1 MISVIIPT
9 LNAERTLAHTLSALV
24 PAVVEGIVQEAILV
38 DGGST
43 DETCAIAEAA
53 GTHLIEAPRGR
64 GSQLEAGAH
73 HAKGDWLLFLHAD
86 TVLEP
91 GWAEEAQSFIERV
104 ESGRRPQAAAS
115 FRFALDDDGLM
126 PRVVEGLVGL
136 RCSVLALPYGDQG
149 LLISRNLYNRLGGFR
164 PLAADGGRRS
174 GAPAQAA
181 RAGDAEIARGDER
194 RALPARG
201 LSRTHLPQSRLHAA
215 LLSSRAAAGARATLW
230 LGRARGARAGQ
241 DTPSISS
248 SWPRVRRRPRQAAAR
263 ARDRRYPSDPLL
275 SPLSVAHRSAARARQ
290 TLAHAARHRS
300 RPRCRSWLR
309 AFAPKAG
316 AREARQGRP
325 RSAHATPVRVA
336 AAGPSDHRRQ
346 RHPGDRAPS
355 TSRKPSAC
363 SAETMPCS
371 GQRLTAAIGWS
382 D

>member
-1 MISVIIPT
+1 MISVIIAT

-115 FRFALDDDGLM
+115 FSFALDDDGLM

-164 PLAADGGRRS
+164 PIPLMEDVDLVRRLK
-174 GAPAQAA
+174 
-181 RAGDAEIARGDER
+181 R
-194 RALPARG
+194 RELVM
-201 LSRTHLPQSRLHAA
+201 LK
-215 LLSSRAAAGARATLW
+215 SRAVTSGERYRREGYLARTFRN
-230 LGRARGARAGQ
+230 LGCMLLYYLRVPPCVLARLYG
-241 DTPSISS
+241 
-248 SWPRVRRRPRQAAAR
+248 
-263 ARDRRYPSDPLL
+263 
-275 SPLSVAHRSAARARQ
+275 
-290 TLAHAARHRS
+290 
-300 RPRCRSWLR
+300 
-309 AFAPKAG
+309 
-316 AREARQGRP
+316 
-325 RSAHATPVRVA
+325 
-336 AAGPSDHRRQ
+336 
-346 RHPGDRAPS
+346 
-355 TSRKPSAC
+355 
-363 SAETMPCS
+363 
-371 GQRLTAAIGWS
+371 
-382 D
+382 